1 MRRRDQ
7 IALKLLKNGAES
19 LTGAECVF
27 LIGDLLVAMIHRGE
41 YIRDYDHK
49 GRSLYGV
56 RRIKGRYYFLAARDA
71 GEEGGGDGGTL

>member
-1 MRRRDQ
+1 MRRHDGA
-7 IALKLLKNGAES
+7 ALKLLKGGASS
-19 LTGAECVF
+19 LTTSECIS

-56 RRIKGRYYFLAARDA
+56 RKIKGKYYFLAALD
-71 GEEGGGDGGTL
+71 EEDGDGGAV